1 MSKKSFKDNINPALQ
16 FIDKETP
23 KEDNKPLLDND
34 NKNNTPKGYKPNP
47 AYIETKSQRVQLLVQ
62 PSIVEAIKQL
72 AKDNNSSM
80 NAVIN
85 EAIKEY
91 LEKNSRV

>member
-16 FIDKETP
+16 FIDKETK
-23 KEDNKPLLDND
+23 KEDSKPLLDNKD
-34 NKNNTPKGYKPNP
+34 ITPKGYKPNP

>member
-1 MSKKSFKDNINPALQ
+1 MSKKSFKDNINPAMQ
-16 FIDKETP
+16 FISKETP
-23 KEDNKPLLDND
+23 KEDKKPLLDNKD
-34 NKNNTPKGYKPNP
+34 ITPKGYKPNP